1 MNEDGSALETDSN
14 VKYGTRTSYDGVD
27 PTKAEDANYQYTF
40 KEWNP
45 SVSTFVTA
53 NVDYTA
59 AYDSTEKAKAYELA
73 VEDIT
78 YDLATGESTGAS
90 LVIEED
96 GVTYVWPTA
105 VLKENGVVKNYTT
118 NEFYISLRSEDETI
132 AESKEKDVWFVLP
145 ENPGETYLTM
155 TFSKYLNGTNQ
166 TEGTQLVSARFKVTV
181 TAPETAAEDGKYIDG
196 TETVQNFNYV
206 PTVSVVVEDGVIK
219 GVTAAANTSTINN
232 NFLNKALIWVQE
244 RVADQPATAA
254 TLDGVDTV
262 SGATYATQT
271 ILNAAKKALE
281 AEHTISWVDDDD
293 TLLDIAKVTT
303 GTLPPYGG
311 TEPAKAGYDF
321 TGWTP
326 EVTAVSGNATYQA
339 TYATKYADGV
349 YGDNSVTVQRF
360 GYAPITAVT
369 VENGIITDLT
379 ADADTSAKNLNYL
392 NTALASYK
400 EQLIGQP
407 VSAANDIDTVSGA
420 TLVSAAVKEE
430 LQKALSEDPKGPYTV
445 RWLNGDGSI
454 LETDSGVT
462 YGTRTSYDGA
472 APSQDA
478 DSAYTYEFNGWTPVV
493 STFVTVDAAY
503 QAVYDA
509 QVKSYGIS
517 FVPGAVD
524 VTNLPTEQTATV
536 GQIVTINEEPKR
548 TGYAF
553 DGWTSEDTEVTGNTF
568 TMPAQDVTLT
578 AQWTRDDSQTQ
589 DVHYTVIH
597 DVDGSEA
604 FLQQYHD
611 TAWINEE
618 NPVIAITELDIAAQ
632 KYRGYALTGTEP
644 EVLPANGDTVPTG
657 TVLKVYYTKSTPT
670 WTWEKNED
678 GDCIAAATFT
688 YHDGSTETIDAAV
701 TSSVTKEATCTENGE
716 VLYTATAII
725 GTEEYT
731 TTYTEAIPATHTL
744 TKVEAKAATCEADG
758 SIEYY
763 ICEVCGKLFADGEA
777 TAEITSE
784 DTIVPAMGHDWDEGV
799 VTTPATCEEDG
810 VKTYTCKHDPS
821 HTYTEVIPAL
831 GHEWGENGGA
841 CIRCGEE
848 FPAKITSVNA
858 KQMSEMVTAQVIVGE
873 AKGKAVTYS
882 IRQYADVVFG
892 QTSAVYEK
900 MKPLLRAMLN
910 YGGYAQQY
918 FGYNLDRLANAGLY
932 ETDTDPVLN
941 EETPDLSKYASE
953 KTVTED
959 TKGIQLMSAS
969 VLVDSETELRFYFGL
984 EEGKTM
990 DDYTFQLKN
999 STKELVCEEDAKGNH
1014 YVSIKGIKATEL
1026 SSMFTVIVTPKEET
1040 EPAITFSYGVLT
1052 YVKTQLEYSKKENT
1066 INMVKALYQYAQA
1079 AAAYVSKK

>member
-1 MNEDGSALETDSN
+1 MKKRIFSFMLALVMVCSLLPINILAASGYTTCASGTVSWQMIYDGPETYYWIDGDGEYCKLTATKSGSKYYVTLYRSAKSNGTELRYLRQDKSDDSGSAHEWSSAST
-14 VKYGTRTSYDGVD
+14 KYTGGVLY
-27 PTKAEDANYQYTF
+27 K
-40 KEWNP
+40 
-45 SVSTFVTA
+45 
-53 NVDYTA
+53 
-59 AYDSTEKAKAYELA
+59 
-73 VEDIT
+73 
-78 YDLATGESTGAS
+78 TGESGTGTGSGSDSGSGTGTDSGSTAA
-90 LVIEED
+90 IIAD
-96 GVTYVWPTA
+96 GTYTA
-105 VLKENGVVKNYTT
+105 TSNSTYK
-118 NEFYISLRSEDETI
+118 
-132 AESKEKDVWFVLP
+132 KDS
-145 ENPGETYLTM
+145 ETY
-155 TFSKYLNGTNQ
+155 
-166 TEGTQLVSARFKVTV
+166 SATV
-181 TAPETAAEDGKYIDG
+181 TI
-196 TETVQNFNYV
+196 
-206 PTVSVVVEDGVIK
+206 
-219 GVTAAANTSTINN
+219 
-232 NFLNKALIWVQE
+232 
-244 RVADQPATAA
+244 
-254 TLDGVDTV
+254 TV
-262 SGATYATQT
+262 SGGKIT
-271 ILNAAKKALE
+271 
-281 AEHTISWVDDDD
+281 
-293 TLLDIAKVTT
+293 
-303 GTLPPYGG
+303 
-311 TEPAKAGYDF
+311 
-321 TGWTP
+321 
-326 EVTAVSGNATYQA
+326 
-339 TYATKYADGV
+339 
-349 YGDNSVTVQRF
+349 SVT
-360 GYAPITAVT
+360 GSGPVT
-369 VENGIITDLT
+369 SSDN
-379 ADADTSAKNLNYL
+379 K
-392 NTALASYK
+392 SY
-400 EQLIGQP
+400 
-407 VSAANDIDTVSGA
+407 
-420 TLVSAAVKEE
+420 
-430 LQKALSEDPKGPYTV
+430 
-445 RWLNGDGSI
+445 
-454 LETDSGVT
+454 
-462 YGTRTSYDGA
+462 
-472 APSQDA
+472 
-478 DSAYTYEFNGWTPVV
+478 FNGWTPVV

-1052 YVKTQLEYSKKENT
+1052 YVKTQLEYSKKEKT